1 LEWLKRKDEKMKP
14 KFNFWLE
21 EDGEV
26 ALSIWR
32 VKLLEAIDQA
42 GSISGG
48 ATEMNVPYRIAWQK
62 IHEMETRLGQKL
74 VQTQIGGSDG
84 GGAKLT
90 PLAQSYI
97 QKFNQFQEETQTL
110 LHSQYKKAFPDQL

>member
-74 VQTQIGGSDG
+74 IETQIGGPDG

-110 LHSQYKKAFPDQL
+110 LQSQYKKAFPDQL

>member
-1 LEWLKRKDEKMKP
+1 MKP

-21 EDGEV
+21 QDGRV
-26 ALSIWR
+26 TLSIWR
-32 VKLLEAIDQA
+32 VKLLEAIGQA

-48 ATEMNVPYRIAWQK
+48 AAEMNVPYRIAWQK

-74 VQTQIGGSDG
+74 VETQIGGSDG
-84 GGAKLT
+84 GGATLT

-97 QKFNQFQEETQTL
+97 QKFNQFQEQTQTL
-110 LHSQYKKAFPDQL
+110 IQTEFQKVFPE

>member
-97 QKFNQFQEETQTL
+97 QKFNQFQQETQAL
-110 LHSQYKKAFPDQL
+110 LQTQYKKAFPDQL

>member
-1 LEWLKRKDEKMKP
+1 MNP

-21 EDGEV
+21 QDGRV
-26 ALSIWR
+26 TLSIWR
-32 VKLLEAIDQA
+32 VQLLEAVGRS

-48 ATEMNVPYRIAWQK
+48 AAVMNVPYRIAWQK

-74 VQTQIGGSDG
+74 VETQIGGSDG
-84 GGAKLT
+84 GGATLT

-97 QKFNQFQEETQTL
+97 QKFNQFQEETQAL
-110 LHSQYKKAFPDQL
+110 LQSQYKEAFPDEH

>member
-1 LEWLKRKDEKMKP
+1 MKP

-21 EDGEV
+21 QDGEV
-26 ALSIWR
+26 TLSIWR
-32 VKLLEAIDQA
+32 VKLLEAVGEA
-42 GSISGG
+42 GSISS
-48 ATEMNVPYRIAWQK
+48 AAAEMDIPYRIAWQK

-74 VQTQIGGSDG
+74 VETQIGGADG

-97 QKFNQFQEETQTL
+97 QKFNQFQQETQSL
-110 LHSQYKKAFPDQL
+110 LQTQYKKAFSDQ

>member
-74 VQTQIGGSDG
+74 IETQIGGSDG
-84 GGAKLT
+84 GGATLT

-97 QKFNQFQEETQTL
+97 QKFNQFQQEIQTL
-110 LHSQYKKAFPDQL
+110 LQTQFDKAFSE

>member
-1 LEWLKRKDEKMKP
+1 MKP

-21 EDGEV
+21 KDGEV

-32 VKLLEAIDQA
+32 VKLLEAVGEA

-48 ATEMNVPYRIAWQK
+48 AAVMNVPYRIAWQK

-74 VQTQIGGSDG
+74 VETQIGGPDG

-110 LHSQYKKAFPDQL
+110 LQTQYKKAFPDQS

>member
-1 LEWLKRKDEKMKP
+1 MKP

-21 EDGEV
+21 KNGEV
-26 ALSIWR
+26 TLSIWR
-32 VKLLEAIDQA
+32 VKLLEAVGRS

-48 ATEMNVPYRIAWQK
+48 AAEMNVPYRIAWQK
-62 IHEMETRLGQKL
+62 IHEMETRLGHKL
-74 VQTQIGGSDG
+74 VETQIGGAEG

-97 QKFNQFQEETQTL
+97 QKFNQFQQETQTL
-110 LHSQYKKAFPDQL
+110 LQTQFEKAFSD

>member
-1 LEWLKRKDEKMKP
+1 MQP

-21 EDGEV
+21 QDGRV
-26 ALSIWR
+26 TLSIWR
-32 VKLLEAIDQA
+32 VKLLEAVGEA
-42 GSISGG
+42 GSISS
-48 ATEMNVPYRIAWQK
+48 AAAEMNIPYRIAWQK

-74 VQTQIGGSDG
+74 VQTQVGGSDG
-84 GGAKLT
+84 GGATLT

-110 LHSQYKKAFPDQL
+110 LQSQFDKAFSEQL

>member
-1 LEWLKRKDEKMKP
+1 MQP

-21 EDGEV
+21 KDGRV
-26 ALSIWR
+26 TLSIWR
-32 VKLLEAIDQA
+32 VKLLEAVGEA
-42 GSISGG
+42 GSISS
-48 ATEMNVPYRIAWQK
+48 AAAEMNIPYRIAWQK

-74 VQTQIGGSDG
+74 VQTQVGGSDG
-84 GGAKLT
+84 GGATLT

-110 LHSQYKKAFPDQL
+110 LQSQFDKAFSEQL

>member
-1 LEWLKRKDEKMKP
+1 MKP

-21 EDGEV
+21 KDGEV

-32 VKLLEAIDQA
+32 VKLLEAVGEA

-48 ATEMNVPYRIAWQK
+48 AAEMNVPYRIAWQK

-74 VQTQIGGSDG
+74 IETQIGGSEG

-97 QKFNQFQEETQTL
+97 QKFKQFQQETQTL
-110 LHSQYKKAFPDQL
+110 LQSQFDKAFSE